1 MSQLNAPRELTTARL
16 LLRKP
21 AIEDAQ
27 PLFDAYVSDPEI
39 PRYMTWVAHR
49 EVGETEAFLRFCLSN
64 WEEGSSFEY
73 VIERLQDPGNPVGM
87 IGMHPG
93 PGRVGFGYVLAREH
107 WNRGYMTEALKALVD
122 WSLSQDGIHRAQAFC
137 DLENPASA
145 RIMEKAG
152 MTREGI
158 LRRYSLHPNLSDAPR
173 DCFMYAKVR

>member
-1 MSQLNAPRELTTARL
+1 MTELNPPNELTTERL

-21 AIEDAQ
+21 AVEDAK
-27 PLFDAYVSDPEI
+27 PLFDAYISDADI
-39 PRYMTWVAHR
+39 PRYMTWVSHND
-49 EVGETEAFLRFCLSN
+49 VGETEAFLRFCLDGWDQGSN
-64 WEEGSSFEY
+64 FEY
-73 VIERLQDPGNPVGM
+73 VIERLENRGNPFDM

-93 PGRVGFGYVLAREH
+93 PGRVGFGYVLRAQALEPRLH
-107 WNRGYMTEALKALVD
+107 DRGLKALVD
-122 WSLSQDGIHRAQAFC
+122 WSLAQDGIHRAQAFC

-173 DCFMYAKVR
+173 DCVMYAKVR